1 MKMASWLI
9 DLISKKTNCTCS
21 TLFVFPLPLFCT
33 TTTLFCTTKAS
44 NFLVTHYFYGRIVV
58 DALTQSLFPV
68 FMFAFIFHCRS
79 FSPCWPLVFL
89 IFSPPLGISRF
100 FFLRN
105 SSPLKKTRLG
115 CCFFLS
121 KSPGGHVISFQL
133 HLGCHTCWLSYFTL
147 VCLWC
152 GRTVARSSLLGHVI
166 TKFSRMGGGAN
177 TAKITVN
184 VWDFAPP
191 GNAITPLQSAII
203 LDLT

>member
-1 MKMASWLI
+1 MLKG
-9 DLISKKTNCTCS
+9 DNNENGFKTNRSNQQKNKLHVQHTFS
-21 TLFVFPLPLFCT
+21 SNYQKTNLHVQHAILSFPYRWRNCRMCLP
-33 TTTLFCTTKAS
+33 
-44 NFLVTHYFYGRIVV
+44 NI
-58 DALTQSLFPV
+58 LFPV

-133 HLGCHTCWLSYFTL
+133 HLGCHTC
-147 VCLWC
+147 
-152 GRTVARSSLLGHVI
+152 
-166 TKFSRMGGGAN
+166 
-177 TAKITVN
+177 
-184 VWDFAPP
+184 
-191 GNAITPLQSAII
+191 
-203 LDLT
+203 